1 MLLGGPFRKIV
12 RSLEDFLKCSFSYT
26 YLNLTSIELIS
37 YMYSFYCDM
46 QYSSF
51 QSGKY
56 LHTL

>member
-46 QYSSF
+46 EYSSF
-51 QSGKY
+51 QSGE
-56 LHTL
+56 